1 MPPLAALVHP
11 RSPLALLALLSAS
24 TAAWGQDYAFP
35 TSAEDYPEFYPTA
48 YKDNGGTTDWNCG
61 DITYTGHGGTDL
73 GVGSW
78 AGMDAGRD
86 VTAGADGVV
95 VATHDG
101 EFDRCTTADCPGGGG
116 FGNYV
121 QLLHPD
127 GKSTYYGH
135 LRQWTVA
142 VAVGDAVSCGQKL
155 GEVGSSGHSTG
166 PHLHFEVRNSAGRSE
181 DPFDGPCSAPPTY
194 WVSQGD
200 YAALPGL
207 ACEGAPACAPSADL
221 TCGASITTR
230 SDGAGSTS
238 AHAVYG
244 CTTWAYT
251 GAEQVYRVATDRD
264 EPLTLRLTRLSADLD
279 LYVLDRP
286 DCDGSGCLGASD
298 GPDSSDEAVTIEARA
313 GAAYT
318 VVIDGFE
325 GAASDFVLTV
335 DCAGGWPADLDG
347 GGGSD
352 STDGTDGTDGADGT
366 SDGSGDGAS
375 DGATDGAADGS
386 GDGTAD

>member
-1 MPPLAALVHP
+1 
-11 RSPLALLALLSAS
+11 
-24 TAAWGQDYAFP
+24 
-35 TSAEDYPEFYPTA
+35 
-48 YKDNGGTTDWNCG
+48 
-61 DITYTGHGGTDL
+61 
-73 GVGSW
+73 
-78 AGMDAGRD
+78 
-86 VTAGADGVV
+86 
-95 VATHDG
+95 
-101 EFDRCTTADCPGGGG
+101 
-116 FGNYV
+116 
-121 QLLHPD
+121 
-127 GKSTYYGH
+127 
-135 LRQWTVA
+135 
-142 VAVGDAVSCGQKL
+142 
-155 GEVGSSGHSTG
+155 
-166 PHLHFEVRNSAGRSE
+166 
-181 DPFDGPCSAPPTY
+181 
-194 WVSQGD
+194 
-200 YAALPGL
+200 
-207 ACEGAPACAPSADL
+207 
-221 TCGASITTR
+221 
-230 SDGAGSTS
+230 
-238 AHAVYG
+238 
-244 CTTWAYT
+244 
-251 GAEQVYRVATDRD
+251 VATDRD

-386 GDGTAD
+386 GDGTADGGAEAGSPATDTAATDGALGARKQPGLGCGPGAPLSGIGALIGVFAAARRRRLLRAPRGRGRPRPGAAGVRCAPSGCARPARGAAPLPPAAGAARGG